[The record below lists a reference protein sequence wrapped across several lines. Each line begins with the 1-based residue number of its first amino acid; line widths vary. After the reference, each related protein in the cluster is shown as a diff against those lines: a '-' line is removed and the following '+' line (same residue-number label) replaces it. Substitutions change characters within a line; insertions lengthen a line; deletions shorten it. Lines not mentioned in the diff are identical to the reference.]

1 MTGANQNYFCRRVSG
16 ESPQTKSKI
25 ETMKTF
31 TKILALAVLAGATSI
46 LFVGCASDGNDHADH
61 SHRAATK
68 PYPLTKCLVT
78 DDAFEHGKPYTFVH
92 EGQEIKLCCKDC
104 LADFKK
110 APSKYLSKLN
120 APK

>member
-1 MTGANQNYFCRRVSG
+1 
-16 ESPQTKSKI
+16 
-25 ETMKTF
+25 MKTL
-31 TKILALAVLAGATSI
+31 TKILALAVLTGATTL
-46 LFVGCASDGNDHADH
+46 LFVGCAGVNTERHH
-61 SHRAATK
+61 HRTAAVK

-78 DDAFEHGKPYTFVH
+78 DEAFEHGKPYTFVH

-110 APSKYLSKLN
+110 EPSKYLSKLN